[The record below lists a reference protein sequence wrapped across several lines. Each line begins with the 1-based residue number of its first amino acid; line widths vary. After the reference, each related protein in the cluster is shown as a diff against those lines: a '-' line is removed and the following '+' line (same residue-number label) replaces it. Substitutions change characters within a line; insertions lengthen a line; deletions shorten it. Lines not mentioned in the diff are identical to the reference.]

1 MCVLRAVPVTLHGPR
16 GLARVRV
23 CVRTRARLERLCAA
37 CCPHLHRPV
46 SSRSQRIGKQMRP
59 RSRTLT
65 AVHEA
70 ILEDL
75 VHPVE
80 IVGKRT
86 RVTADNQKRLKVLLD
101 PKEQQSVWEDK
112 LEAFSTVYRTLT
124 GKEAVFEFPA
134 VPQE

>member
-1 MCVLRAVPVTLHGPR
+1 
-16 GLARVRV
+16 
-23 CVRTRARLERLCAA
+23 
-37 CCPHLHRPV
+37 
-46 SSRSQRIGKQMRP
+46 MRP